1 MSKILHFMN
10 NQDDANV
17 DELLEMQESALK
29 SAINP
34 DDDEDA
40 TSTVLPIKSTGDNSL
55 EIENEGKK
63 SFLEKNVVITG
74 SISSVTSIEIE
85 GRVNGNVSCEN
96 DVLIRGTVT
105 GDINASNIKIT
116 EGQVNGNISS
126 NSLITLDKD
135 STIRGNITGESL
147 QCDGKVEGNTKV
159 KAKANITGNA
169 VIVGDIYAS
178 RISIEDGVAIKGK
191 LQVCESNEFNN

>member
-10 NQDDANV
+10 NQDDVNA
-17 DELLEMQESALK
+17 DELLELQESALK
-29 SAINP
+29 SAINS
-34 DDDEDA
+34 DDNDDS
-40 TSTVLPIKSTGDNSL
+40 TSAVLPIKPSGNNDL
-55 EIENEGKK
+55 EIKNEGKK

-85 GRVNGNVSCEN
+85 GQVNGNVSCEN
-96 DVLIRGTVT
+96 DVLVRGSVI
-105 GDINASNIKIT
+105 GDISASNVKVNH
-116 EGQVNGNISS
+116 GQVKGNISS
-126 NSLITLDKD
+126 NSMVTLDKD
-135 STIRGNITGESL
+135 SIIRGNITGESL

-159 KAKANITGNA
+159 KAKASITGNA

-191 LQVCESNEFNN
+191 LQVCESNDFD